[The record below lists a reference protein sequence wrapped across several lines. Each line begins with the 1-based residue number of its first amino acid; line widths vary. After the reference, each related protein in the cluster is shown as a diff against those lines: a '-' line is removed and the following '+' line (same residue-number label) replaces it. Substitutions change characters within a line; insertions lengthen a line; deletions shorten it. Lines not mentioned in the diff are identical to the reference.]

1 MKDQDRHPQTFWF
14 MLMLTLLAVMS
25 VYYLFFSQTPEGEV
39 AQKGGVASSD
49 REDSDTPGKEGSSG
63 EKGDVALRTG
73 QGEDAFALLRLER
86 EQSRSRVLEQYY
98 SILSEKTGDK
108 DAVATASARIS
119 RLEDLESKE
128 IVLEGAIKAAGYP
141 DAVVILDE
149 ERAHVFVKA
158 SALSTEEAVKI
169 IGIVAKEAN
178 LKGTDVTVTARP

>member
-1 MKDQDRHPQTFWF
+1 MKDRHPQTFWF

-25 VYYLFFSQTPEGEV
+25 VYYLFFSQPPEGEV
-39 AQKGGVASSD
+39 ARKDEAAPSAQSASNA
-49 REDSDTPGKEGSSG
+49 TGKEAASG
-63 EKGDVALRTG
+63 EKGDVALRTARG
-73 QGEDAFALLRLER
+73 DDAFALLRLER
-86 EQSRSRVLEQYY
+86 EQSRSRILEQYY
-98 SILSEKTGDK
+98 SILNEKTGDK

-128 IVLEGAIKAAGYP
+128 IALEGAIKAAGYP

-158 SALSTEEAVKI
+158 NALSAEEAVKI

>member
-1 MKDQDRHPQTFWF
+1 M
-14 MLMLTLLAVMS
+14 
-25 VYYLFFSQTPEGEV
+25 
-39 AQKGGVASSD
+39 
-49 REDSDTPGKEGSSG
+49 
-63 EKGDVALRTG
+63 ALRTG